1 MGTGEETKRGVC
13 VFPQEIILNRTE
25 QNWSHRVEFQ
35 SSSSHWLPGLP
46 GSMFPS
52 KRQRVAV
59 AAAARADRLFPSEPG
74 AGGTRNKGWSVANRQ
89 GVLGPMVATPLKSK
103 VHRDPTTPPP
113 LWGCS
118 DDVLARGPGT
128 RWRPDSCRCD
138 SQGMGINKPRP
149 PLAMPQLRPGLC
161 SSSAACSCIRNC
173 PRIFVCI
180 SMSRGGFA
188 PLPPLPSPVH
198 EHAPAKLLT
207 LHRRHDN
214 RTPREVIHLYGYC
227 SITSVPLPTGKQAR
241 KEARHLGRQVD
252 REAGLP
258 AVPET
263 RTRTPPGSRQNIKGT
278 HSAST
283 LLQPP
288 TRIASPGL
296 RPPPRR
302 PHSRHSTSWTRPRT
316 RRRPC

>member
-149 PLAMPQLRPGLC
+149 PGD
-161 SSSAACSCIRNC
+161 AATQAWLVLIVGGMLMHPELPEDFCLH
-173 PRIFVCI
+173 FHVK
-180 SMSRGGFA
+180 GGFCS
-188 PLPPLPSPVH
+188 PPASPV
-198 EHAPAKLLT
+198 
-207 LHRRHDN
+207 
-214 RTPREVIHLYGYC
+214 PRSRAC
-227 SITSVPLPTGKQAR
+227 
-241 KEARHLGRQVD
+241 
-252 REAGLP
+252 AG
-258 AVPET
+258 
-263 RTRTPPGSRQNIKGT
+263 
-278 HSAST
+278 
-283 LLQPP
+283 
-288 TRIASPGL
+288 
-296 RPPPRR
+296 
-302 PHSRHSTSWTRPRT
+302 
-316 RRRPC
+316 